1 MSSAPENSCRKYF
14 LANQFKVSR
23 SSHVRQ
29 VLSRLRHRNR
39 GRLVLGQ
46 AGTCPKMFIS
56 IMSSGTSITIQLGRR
71 QSHKIMRSHCGAA
84 KIKEETTL
92 LLHGLWGRRRVRGKT
107 TPWRRLR
114 AHSTWRDHCV
124 TSWKLNQ
131 QDNSHMDMARNLWQL
146 YAEMGHYE
154 QSKHLHFRAYEM
166 ELCLVFRSLRKGG
179 FNPLGQLQGHFKGGN
194 GKWIFFS
201 TFAFCFRFAYVFIS
215 FSSFLIP
222 HFIISFTN

>member
-1 MSSAPENSCRKYF
+1 MRSAPEGSCRKYF

-23 SSHVRQ
+23 SSHARQ
-29 VLSRLRHRNR
+29 VLTRLWHRNM

-166 ELCLVFRSLRKGG
+166 EPCLVFRSPRKGVLKPARPIART
-179 FNPLGQLQGHFKGGN
+179 FQRRQWEVDFLFHFLFLFPFRIRFHF
-194 GKWIFFS
+194 IFLISYS
-201 TFAFCFRFAYVFIS
+201 TFHN
-215 FSSFLIP
+215 FLY
-222 HFIISFTN
+222 